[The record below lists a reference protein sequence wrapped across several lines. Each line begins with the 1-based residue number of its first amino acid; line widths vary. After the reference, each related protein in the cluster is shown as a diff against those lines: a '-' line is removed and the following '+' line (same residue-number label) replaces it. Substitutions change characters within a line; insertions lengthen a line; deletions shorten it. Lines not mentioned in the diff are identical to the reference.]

1 MKRFFNEKIKGEEKM
16 KNASKIVTL
25 VFNILI
31 GALSIMAIVGYVVM
45 PFWTISVGVKF
56 TPETKEAIMKIVDQ
70 SLNGDSGNTA
80 YIDGKVNGSP
90 VLMSTSFDMEGENTN
105 ESGDNGSN
113 TPSPKDENKMAR
125 DIIEA
130 LLDNFAN
137 DKVDVSVPIK
147 FSTSAIF
154 SSLTA
159 KDSTPVDKIIRSAVK
174 ESMDDKHLDKI
185 ITDVTKSASKAMVDI
200 IPTLLTDEEKADLEE
215 GMEYIGLDENY
226 VKGEAEKLAEA
237 LTSGKNAKKGNITL
251 TKDGFTE
258 DYLIPLM
265 EDIMTKAS
273 DPSKSQYARE
283 GNDVYADMNK
293 TIFGM
298 REDNNASD
306 FKKANEN
313 SSETYKRAEYNNENY
328 FEMKDG
334 KKVVN
339 EEGRKILCKFFKEQA
354 FDTIWKDTD
363 NIKLDADT
371 LKKLIQDAIGDD
383 SSKNPDGNNTGNA
396 MGYKLVGTATLAIG
410 GYTAAATEE
419 GGNGENTEETTD
431 VTDELADNL
440 TAQIDENTRN
450 VLMIVMKVL
459 AGLLIFSVAVWA
471 YQLVKVIVN
480 TLTGKMRTKM
490 KLSIWCGWY
499 PFMFFA
505 LIPSI
510 ALLALRK
517 GWIPGLPAETASTL
531 NLIKL
536 TFNSSGMFA
545 FIAAMAFIV
554 IWIPYKI
561 FAKKAKEA

>member
-1 MKRFFNEKIKGEEKM
+1 MEKIKGEEKM

-90 VLMSTSFDMEGENTN
+90 VLMSANLKTGGETENGN
-105 ESGDNGSN
+105 GNGDSSKN
-113 TPSPKDENKMAR
+113 KDTEMTRK
-125 DIIEA
+125 IIEA

-185 ITDVTKSASKAMVDI
+185 ITDVTKSTAKAMVDI
-200 IPTLLTDEEKADLEE
+200 IPTLLTDEQAADFEE
-215 GMEYIGLDENY
+215 GMEYIGLDEDY
-226 VKGEAEKLAEA
+226 VKEQAAELAEA
-237 LTSGKNAKKGNITL
+237 LTTGKNTKNGQNKTL

-298 REDNNASD
+298 REENNASD

-313 SSETYKRAEYNNENY
+313 SSETYERAMYNGENY
-328 FEMKDG
+328 FEMKNG
-334 KKVVN
+334 KKVIN
-339 EEGRKILCKFFKEQA
+339 AEGRNIIKKLFKEQA

-363 NIKLDADT
+363 NIKLDTDT

-396 MGYKLVGTATLAIG
+396 MGYKLAGTATLAIV

-459 AGLLIFSVAVWA
+459 AGLLIFSVVVWA

-505 LIPSI
+505 LIPNI

-531 NLIKL
+531 SLIKL

-561 FAKKAKEA
+561 FAKKARD

>member
-1 MKRFFNEKIKGEEKM
+1 M

-45 PFWTISVGVKF
+45 PFLTISVGVKF

-70 SLNGDSGNTA
+70 SLNGNSGNTA
-80 YIDGKVNGSP
+80 YIDGRVNGSP
-90 VLMSTSFDMEGENTN
+90 VLMSANLDVNGEV
-105 ESGDNGSN
+105 ESGSGNGNDGDKSKTDN
-113 TPSPKDENKMAR
+113 TEMTRK
-125 DIIEA
+125 IIEA

-154 SSLTA
+154 GSLTA
-159 KDSTPVDKIIRSAVK
+159 KDSTPVDKMIRSAVK

-185 ITDVTKSASKAMVDI
+185 ITDVTKSTAKAMVDI
-200 IPTLLTDEEKADLEE
+200 IPTLLTDEQAEE
-215 GMEYIGLDENY
+215 FENEMEYMGLDEKY
-226 VKGEAEKLAEA
+226 VKDQAAELAEA
-237 LTSGKNAKKGNITL
+237 LTTGKNTKNGQDKTL
-251 TKDGFTE
+251 TKDGLID

-265 EDIMTKAS
+265 EEITVKACNS
-273 DPSKSQYARE
+273 PYAAE
-283 GNDVYADMNK
+283 QKAKNPDFDMYEQVNEM
-293 TIFGM
+293 IFGM
-298 REDNNASD
+298 GETNREADFRANNPNGTFERNEYD
-306 FKKANEN
+306 GQNYFTTNEN
-313 SSETYKRAEYNNENY
+313 
-328 FEMKDG
+328 G
-334 KKVVN
+334 KKVIN
-339 EEGRKILCKFFKEQA
+339 AEGRKIINKLLKEQGL
-354 FDTIWKDTD
+354 DKIWKDTD
-363 NIKLDADT
+363 NVKLDAET
-371 LKKLIQDAIGDD
+371 LKKFIQDIANGKDPT
-383 SSKNPDGNNTGNA
+383 NPDNKDTGNA
-396 MGYKLVGTATLAIG
+396 MGYKFAGTATLAIG
-410 GYTAAATEE
+410 GYTAVAAEE
-419 GGNGENTEETTD
+419 GENGENTEETTD

-450 VLMIVMKVL
+450 VIMIVMKVL
-459 AGLLIFSVAVWA
+459 AGLLIFSVVVWA

-505 LIPSI
+505 LIPNI

>member
-1 MKRFFNEKIKGEEKM
+1 MEKIKGEEKM

-90 VLMSTSFDMEGENTN
+90 VLMSVDFQTEGETENGN
-105 ESGDNGSN
+105 GNGDSSKN
-113 TPSPKDENKMAR
+113 KDTEMTRK
-125 DIIEA
+125 IIEA

-185 ITDVTKSASKAMVDI
+185 ITDVTESTSKAMVDVI
-200 IPTLLTDEEKADLEE
+200 LDQLTAELSKDMTEEELKQFNEDMDNAGLTR
-215 GMEYIGLDENY
+215 EYIRN
-226 VKGEAEKLAEA
+226 EASKLAVA
-237 LTSGKNAKKGNITL
+237 LTSGENKKNGNKML
-251 TKDGFTE
+251 TKDGFID
-258 DYLIPLM
+258 DYIIPLM
-265 EDIMTKAS
+265 EDIIPKVGKLEESM
-273 DPSKSQYARE
+273 D
-283 GNDVYADMNK
+283 GN
-293 TIFGM
+293 
-298 REDNNASD
+298 SD
-306 FKKANEN
+306 FDIYEQVNKMIYEDMQ
-313 SSETYKRAEYNNENY
+313 ETDKEYEGQNY
-328 FEMKDG
+328 FDTNG
-334 KKVVN
+334 KIN
-339 EEGRKILCKFFKEQA
+339 TEGRSIIKKFLKEQA

-371 LKKLIQDAIGDD
+371 LKKLIQDAIAGDD

-410 GYTAAATEE
+410 GYTAATEE

-459 AGLLIFSVAVWA
+459 AGLLIFSVVVWA
-471 YQLVKVIVN
+471 YQLIKVIVN

-561 FAKKAKEA
+561 FAKKARD

>member
-1 MKRFFNEKIKGEEKM
+1 M

-90 VLMSTSFDMEGENTN
+90 VLMSVDFQTEGETENGN
-105 ESGDNGSN
+105 GNGDSSKN
-113 TPSPKDENKMAR
+113 KDTEMTRK
-125 DIIEA
+125 IIEA

-185 ITDVTKSASKAMVDI
+185 ITDVTESTSKAMVDVI
-200 IPTLLTDEEKADLEE
+200 LDQLTAELSKDMTEEELKQFNEDMDNAGLTR
-215 GMEYIGLDENY
+215 EYIRN
-226 VKGEAEKLAEA
+226 EASKLAVA
-237 LTSGKNAKKGNITL
+237 LTSGENKKNGNKML
-251 TKDGFTE
+251 TKDGFID
-258 DYLIPLM
+258 DYIIPLM
-265 EDIMTKAS
+265 EDIIPKVGKLEESM
-273 DPSKSQYARE
+273 D
-283 GNDVYADMNK
+283 GN
-293 TIFGM
+293 
-298 REDNNASD
+298 SD
-306 FKKANEN
+306 FDIYEQVNKMIYEDMQ
-313 SSETYKRAEYNNENY
+313 ETDKEYEGQNY
-328 FEMKDG
+328 FDTNG
-334 KKVVN
+334 KIN
-339 EEGRKILCKFFKEQA
+339 TEGRSIIKKFLKEQA

-371 LKKLIQDAIGDD
+371 LKKLIQDAIAGDD

-410 GYTAAATEE
+410 GYTAATEE

-459 AGLLIFSVAVWA
+459 AGLLIFSVVVWA
-471 YQLVKVIVN
+471 YQLIKVIVN

-561 FAKKAKEA
+561 FAKKARD